1 MGFLTVPQGVSMF
14 SVVTGR
20 LGSGKSLFV
29 ASLIEDAAR
38 RGKRIVANF
47 DLDFSAYSFSSP
59 LDCTVIP
66 TRPTS
71 QILADLGRGS
81 EMESDPGLM
90 VIDEGAM
97 ILNARTWNDKDREKV
112 IAWFAMSR
120 KLNWD
125 VYIIIQH
132 VSALDKQIREMF
144 CEIYI
149 TCMRLDRIK
158 VPLLHAALP
167 RVHIAVGR
175 YGSQPNAPVTQR
187 WIYRGNK
194 KLYSLYNTSYIF
206 DPDKVQE
213 VKKLTA
219 KVKKDLFWY
228 LNQKVKF
235 NASDLILL
243 PAICIGTVFVLVA
256 KCIPGSGSNTSRK
269 G

>member
-1 MGFLTVPQGVSMF
+1 MF

-81 EMESDPGLM
+81 DRESDPGLM

-97 ILNARTWNDKDREKV
+97 ILNARTWNDKDREK
-112 IAWFAMSR
+112 IISWFAMSR

-158 VPLLHAALP
+158 IPLLHAALP

-213 VKKLTA
+213 VKKLEA
-219 KVKKDLFWY
+219 KVKKDLYYY
-228 LNQKVKF
+228 LNQKVTLNVDTLVLFPIVAISTAFVGIFK
-235 NASDLILL
+235 LIAYFC
-243 PAICIGTVFVLVA
+243 PDSTRA
-256 KCIPGSGSNTSRK
+256 R
-269 G
+269 